1 MAWTQQE
8 IIDNSRG
15 LYAAFIRAQGVV
27 ACRDPKEARA
37 FVAYLTDAMATFM
50 FKDMDTNT
58 GQMDEISMGLAGAWS
73 SVMNLVSLGA
83 RGKSVDWVRLYDEL
97 LTIVP
102 QMEIAEKLAKGLF
115 DDSVNEEYLATFSAM
130 LGRPSRRN
138 QNAAAA

>member
-1 MAWTQQE
+1 
-8 IIDNSRG
+8 
-15 LYAAFIRAQGVV
+15 
-27 ACRDPKEARA
+27 
-37 FVAYLTDAMATFM
+37 MATFM

-115 DDSVNEEYLATFSAM
+115 DDSVNEEYLATYSAM